1 MLWNKEKKA
10 IRNPTDCITCRMFDK
25 HEKRC
30 KGLGA
35 ICFEYDPNTKMCIDP
50 VTKLR
55 IKI

>member
-10 IRNPTDCITCRMFDK
+10 IRNPTDCITCKMFDK

-35 ICFEYDPNTKMCIDP
+35 ICFEYDPNTKTCIDP

-55 IKI
+55 TKI